1 MIFSIYIINKAG
13 GLVYNKDYSE
23 GLSKLTSNE
32 YLVLAGTFHGV
43 HAITSKISPVP
54 GSSGIEM
61 LETDTFRI
69 HCFQTLTGTKF
80 LLVADPQQP
89 SIDHTMK
96 KIYECYSDYCV
107 KNPFQNPEMPIRSE
121 QFDVHL
127 LKLVK
132 SVGGLVVSHTLQQQ
146 SQYNSNINN
155 QYQNVQPYNTS
166 TVDPSVQGSSNLPP
180 TLPNIASSGLGLGV

>member
-146 SQYNSNINN
+146 SQYNNNSNQN
-155 QYQNVQPYNTS
+155 QNVQPYNTN

>member
-23 GLSKLTSNE
+23 GLNKLTSNE

-43 HAITSKISPVP
+43 HAITAKISPVP

-61 LETDTFRI
+61 METETFRI

-80 LLVADPQQP
+80 LLVTDPQQP
-89 SIDHTMK
+89 GVEQIMRR
-96 KIYECYSDYCV
+96 IYECYADYCV

-132 SVGGLVVSHTLQQQ
+132 SVGGLVMSSTP
-146 SQYNSNINN
+146 STTATAGYN
-155 QYQNVQPYNTS
+155 VTEP
-166 TVDPSVQGSSNLPP
+166 PS
-180 TLPNIASSGLGLGV
+180 LPNIASSGQFEIGPV